1 MITPTRDVGRTRKK
15 LVNHEPKV
23 SDLQTFPPTVAL
35 APHAE
40 AKIYTTTD
48 KGMRKIGRFYL
59 KSTEQDKSA
68 TEPTINL
75 LLLFLRI
82 HHSAIITR
90 MTKQLLEAFVFV
102 A

>member
-1 MITPTRDVGRTRKK
+1 M
-15 LVNHEPKV
+15 
-23 SDLQTFPPTVAL
+23 SDLQTFPPTVAQ
-35 APHAE
+35 APEAE
-40 AKIYTTTD
+40 TTD
-48 KGMRKIGRFYL
+48 KGLRKIGRFYL

-75 LLLFLRI
+75 PLLFLRI

-90 MTKQLLEAFVFV
+90 MIKQLLEASVFV